1 MHLSYPHK
9 YPLGFAK
16 NAWGALNVRWV
27 QDLRA
32 TTDTLRLHAKVERPT
47 SQQLQ
52 AVGVTIVDATGS
64 TLYRRPDTFDVTN
77 PQCYFVAEI
86 LRKLNDD
93 KDLKDWAFYRSSSSV
108 HPSRVS
114 GLNSETNTSDQPSL
128 PGPTLTP
135 AERRLAGSK
144 GPVNASGVKLCW
156 NFNTHLGCSETQCPR
171 AHEYVKNYEAM
182 APQVKMAFIKRFGYK
197 KKPKLP
203 EGEIDEMIRALRA
216 EVSTALAANRQPPGV
231 RGDNNP
237 NWVPT
242 SRVSGGPI
250 SPPSELTKID
260 YLLDEDELR
269 RAVNPSPSPFGS
281 IIPQGEDPS
290 LGRLVYDES
299 PDSNDPKLAET
310 KAVLEAMGKD
320 KSLNCLGDLPPH
332 LATFLRAHVMRD
344 KFADKHDT
352 EVSIEKGL
360 KSAMISGLPTL
371 KGEAES
377 FLVSKS
383 RVGDSNGLSV
393 DAEHVY
399 FDCPHRV
406 GRITVSSMMIKG
418 HS

>member
-1 MHLSYPHK
+1 MCIGAACLSWGGRDKEDEHVLCESDFVAWAPSEFDKYTSPSTWPLESKSKSPQHIETWCANSINMARMFCALYGAEYLGERINCIEHLRQMHLSYPHK

-32 TTDTLRLHAKVERPT
+32 MTDTLRLHAKVERPT
-47 SQQLQ
+47 FQQLQ

-182 APQVKMAFIKRFGYK
+182 APQVKMAFIKRSGYK
-197 KKPKLP
+197 KKP
-203 EGEIDEMIRALRA
+203 
-216 EVSTALAANRQPPGV
+216 EVT
-231 RGDNNP
+231 
-237 NWVPT
+237 
-242 SRVSGGPI
+242 
-250 SPPSELTKID
+250 
-260 YLLDEDELR
+260 
-269 RAVNPSPSPFGS
+269 
-281 IIPQGEDPS
+281 
-290 LGRLVYDES
+290 
-299 PDSNDPKLAET
+299 
-310 KAVLEAMGKD
+310 
-320 KSLNCLGDLPPH
+320 
-332 LATFLRAHVMRD
+332 
-344 KFADKHDT
+344 
-352 EVSIEKGL
+352 
-360 KSAMISGLPTL
+360 
-371 KGEAES
+371 
-377 FLVSKS
+377 
-383 RVGDSNGLSV
+383 
-393 DAEHVY
+393 
-399 FDCPHRV
+399 
-406 GRITVSSMMIKG
+406 
-418 HS
+418 